1 MMQNTAITKQRC
13 PSCGKRKIV
22 TDENSGELFCA
33 FCGFVINDKIE
44 DTGAEWRTF
53 SNEASDRTRVG
64 AGTSLTMHDMGLS
77 TVIGAANK
85 DSTGK
90 PLSASMK
97 SSIERLRT
105 WDSRTQAHS
114 SSDRNLRQ
122 ALNEMDKLKDKLAL
136 ADAVIEKAA
145 YIYRK
150 AMEKKLVRGRSI
162 QGLVAA
168 CLYAACRD
176 TETPRT
182 LDDVAKGI
190 NIRRKD
196 VARCYR
202 LLYRELEFKMPV
214 VDPVKA
220 VSRIASIVE
229 LSEKSKRK
237 AVDILNQA
245 KKIGLVAGKD
255 PMGMAAAALY
265 IACITSGEVKSQ
277 KQISMAS
284 GVTEVTIRNR
294 CAGLRKMLQD

>member
-1 MMQNTAITKQRC
+1 MMQNASITQQRC

-44 DTGAEWRTF
+44 DVGAEWRSF
-53 SNEASDRTRVG
+53 SNEDSNRARVG

-90 PLSASMK
+90 PLSASMR

-105 WDSRTQAHS
+105 WDSRSQAHT
-114 SSDRNLRQ
+114 SSDRNLRH
-122 ALNEMDKLKDKLAL
+122 ALNEMGKLKDKLAL

-168 CLYAACRD
+168 CLYAACRN

-229 LSEKSKRK
+229 LSERSKRK

-245 KKIGLVAGKD
+245 KKTGIVAGKD

-265 IACITSGEVKSQ
+265 LACITSGEVKSQ
-277 KQISMAS
+277 KQISIAS

-294 CAGLRKMLQD
+294 CAGLRKMLLD